1 MQEPESLFTGLVENT
16 GKNAA
21 KVLKEMAQA
30 SHERGENNA
39 FTTAHSPRTG
49 AVSDAAGDASS
60 RRRTTSSCSGELVG
74 ADASLGLAMS
84 AANTHLNITYE
95 GSSSDYFGVPGPI
108 HIRCALCL
116 SVSLSL
122 IRCVRVGNRQST
134 ASRQRISEFLGVI
147 FSD

>member
-30 SHERGENNA
+30 SHERGENA
-39 FTTAHSPRTG
+39 FTTAQSPRTG

-74 ADASLGLAMS
+74 ADATFGLAMS
-84 AANTHLNITYE
+84 AANTHANITYE
-95 GSSSDYFGVPGPI
+95 GSSSDYFGVPGPM

-116 SVSLSL
+116 SVSHPM
-122 IRCVRVGNRQST
+122 CACRQSAKYRFQT
-134 ASRQRISEFLGVI
+134 ENL
-147 FSD
+147 